1 MSLLQNLKIRV
12 ATQSRRVKNKH
23 FRSLYQ
29 GGPVLDVGVQAS
41 GADHEGINLF
51 LREFPFAPELYTG
64 LAIEDLSALAREH
77 PGKHFVTYGGGRF
90 PFADKTFEWAFSNA
104 VVEHVGDERAQLEF
118 VDEMLRVARRVFFT
132 TPNKYFPIE
141 SHTNAVL
148 LHWLP
153 GDRFFRWCER
163 HHPHV
168 TRDNLDL
175 FDLRR
180 LDCLMRRST
189 AQTYSIRRNRVAGW
203 TMTFTVVC
211 EGAHA

>member
-1 MSLLQNLKIRV
+1 MPLLQDLKIRV
-12 ATQSRRVKNKH
+12 ATRSRRLKNEH
-23 FRSLYQ
+23 FRSLYR
-29 GGPVLDVGVQAS
+29 GGAVLDVGVQAS

-64 LAIEDLSALAREH
+64 LAIEDVSEIAREH
-77 PGKHFVTYGGGRF
+77 PGKRFVTYDGGRF
-90 PFADKTFEWAFSNA
+90 PFPDKTFDWAFSNA
-104 VVEHVGDERAQLEF
+104 VVEHVGDEDAQVGF
-118 VDEMLRVARRVFFT
+118 VNEMLRVARHVFFT

-148 LHWLP
+148 RHWLP
-153 GDRFFRWCER
+153 GDSFFRWCAR

-175 FDLRR
+175 FDRRR
-180 LDCLMRRST
+180 LDRLMQRSAARAYT
-189 AQTYSIRRNRVAGW
+189 IHHNRVAGW

-211 EGAHA
+211 SDRPT